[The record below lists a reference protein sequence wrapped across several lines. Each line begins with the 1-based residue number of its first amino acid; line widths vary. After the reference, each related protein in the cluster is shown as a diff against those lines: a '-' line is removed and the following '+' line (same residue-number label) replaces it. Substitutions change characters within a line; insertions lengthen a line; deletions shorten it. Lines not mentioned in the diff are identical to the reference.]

1 MSKISL
7 TPNASGTGTLT
18 IAAPNTSTDRTLTLP
33 DETGTVM
40 SSVSSVAASQLPAGS
55 VLQVV
60 TSSLTVGIQTN
71 STTFVD
77 TGHSASITP
86 SSSSNKILIMLNGGS
101 WYNNNNANGISY
113 CTFYRDSTNLEPT
126 SGGGFE
132 QNYCNAWFAYPHSA
146 SYLDSP
152 STTSSVTYKVYMRTG
167 STGTSFKY
175 TQHNGS
181 VSPAIPVTLTLM
193 EIAA

>member
-1 MSKISL
+1 MSITINGNGTIGGVSVGGL
-7 TPNASGTGTLT
+7 PDGIVDTDMLASG
-18 IAAPNTSTDRTLTLP
+18 AVTSAL
-33 DETGTVM
+33 
-40 SSVSSVAASQLPAGS
+40 LPAGS

-60 TSSLTVGIQTN
+60 TSSPTVGFETN

-101 WYNNNNANGISY
+101 WYNNNNANALAW

-126 SGGGFE
+126 SNGGFE
-132 QNYCNAWFAYPHSA
+132 QHYCNAWFSYPHSA

-175 TQHNGS
+175 TQYNGS
-181 VSPAIPVTLTLM
+181 VNPATPATLTLM
-193 EIAA
+193 EIAV